1 MRGLGEA
8 ATNLCCL
15 LKLISGW
22 TDSRNFGDVK
32 FSTLPLCTTSQVV
45 SWSTTSSVEI
55 TDTWKR
61 FWPNVWHKSD
71 PLSIAN
77 NTLTLDIVDLI
88 SNEETCIALAGDYPC
103 PITIPVWLDLVGL
116 SVTVGVIPH
125 ILTYSSECN
134 IPMGQSPLLTKHQHR
149 LQGT

>member
-22 TDSRNFGDVK
+22 TDSRNFEDVK

-45 SWSTTSSVEI
+45 PWSTTSSVEI

-116 SVTVGVIPH
+116 SVTVVSSH
-125 ILTYSSECN
+125 TY
-134 IPMGQSPLLTKHQHR
+134 
-149 LQGT
+149 